1 MSALLRAA
9 AAALC
14 LFAVQP
20 APVAIAAEVQQGYAS
35 VDLCNRTSA
44 TLFLALSYRSAP
56 GSAEWIVEGWKK
68 VEAGGC
74 FTATV
79 PNDGK
84 IYDYAEDDAGGFW
97 AGDFKLCV
105 EHPGP
110 FKRINSPDFACEDSE
125 LVGFSVT
132 DLTGRSHDVI
142 NYNP

>member
-1 MSALLRAA
+1 MSTLVRSAC
-9 AAALC
+9 AALF

-20 APVAIAAEVQQGYAS
+20 APMANAADSNPGYAD
-35 VDLCNRTSA
+35 VEFCNKTSGVV
-44 TLFLALSYRSAP
+44 FLALSYGSAP
-56 GSAEWIVEGWKK
+56 GSGEWIVEGWKK
-68 VEAGGC
+68 IEAGGC

-84 IYDYAEDDAGGFW
+84 IYDYAEDDADGVW